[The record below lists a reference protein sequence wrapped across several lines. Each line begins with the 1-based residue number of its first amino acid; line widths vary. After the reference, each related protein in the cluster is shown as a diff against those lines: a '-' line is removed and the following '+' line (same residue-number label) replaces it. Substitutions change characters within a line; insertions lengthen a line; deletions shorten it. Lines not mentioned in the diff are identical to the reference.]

1 MIRKVITGWLF
12 TISLVLICLNLKA
25 DNTPLKLG
33 IDLSKEIYVVSE
45 PIWLDMTLT
54 NINQDTVRTF
64 GPCIPCGDTKLQI
77 LNEKGDTLP
86 YVGVKA
92 DFAGSGHLMQSGEQI
107 YNCHN
112 ILDYYGD
119 REDLIR
125 FRLRPGTYSVQATY
139 YGSKSGIISSQKTNF
154 EVREPE
160 GSEKEAL
167 RLLKNGYSAQITKE
181 SDSAIENFETLIQ
194 KFPKSVY
201 VETAYFYLAASYQ
214 IYKGDTE
221 KCRNVRIETLEKFPD
236 SGYSRGIIAFLVRGK
251 DSSQQ
256 KNIMIE
262 ITKEHPNTRA
272 AKFAQKKLDKLEDE
286 K

>member
-1 MIRKVITGWLF
+1 MKSNIETWMIITIIIL
-12 TISLVLICLNLKA
+12 TTVHLQA
-25 DNTPLKLG
+25 NTKKLKLET
-33 IDLSKEIYVVSE
+33 DLSKEMYVVSE
-45 PIWLDMTLT
+45 PIWLDITLT
-54 NINQDTVRTF
+54 NISQDTVRTF

-77 LNEKGDTLP
+77 INEKGDTLP

-112 ILDYYGD
+112 ILEYYGN

-125 FRLRPGTYSVQATY
+125 FRLRPGEYSVQATY
-139 YGSKSGIISSQKTNF
+139 YGSKSGIINSQKTNF
-154 EVREPE
+154 EVKEPA

-167 RLLKNGYSAQITKE
+167 TILKNGYSAQISKE
-181 SDSAIENFETLIQ
+181 SESAIENFETLIQ

-214 IYKGDTE
+214 IYKGDAE
-221 KCRNVRIETLEKFPD
+221 KCRNLKVETLEKFPD

-251 DSSQQ
+251 EPSQQ
-256 KNIMIE
+256 KNFLLE
-262 ITKEHPNTRA
+262 TTKKHPHTRA
-272 AKFAQKKLDKLEDE
+272 AKFAQKILDKSEDE